1 MNELFRR
8 FAKLSSN
15 AVGSPWA
22 FLLAFLIVLLWGA
35 LGPIFRFSDT
45 WQLVMNTISSVITFL
60 MVFLI
65 QCAQNRESKAIQL
78 KLNELLRG
86 VSGARTGLVNL
97 EALSDEQLA
106 SLQQEFERLRKAQ
119 SARRANK
126 TGSDND
132 RKVDKRMPATRG

>member
-8 FAKLSSN
+8 FAQSSST

-22 FLLAFLIVLLWGA
+22 FLLAFLTVLLWA
-35 LGPIFRFSDT
+35 MLGPIYRFSDT

-65 QCAQNRESKAIQL
+65 QCTQNRESKAIQL

-86 VSGARTGLVNL
+86 VAGARTSLVNL
-97 EALSDEQLA
+97 EVLSDEQLA
-106 SLQQEFERLRKAQ
+106 ELHQEFERVRDAQLTRTARKAAGTNQ
-119 SARRANK
+119 KS
-126 TGSDND
+126 G
-132 RKVDKRMPATRG
+132 

>member
-8 FAKLSSN
+8 FAQLSSN

-22 FLLAFLIVLLWGA
+22 FLLAFLIVLLWGVT
-35 LGPIFRFSDT
+35 GPIFRFSDT
-45 WQLVMNTISSVITFL
+45 WQLVMNTISSVVTFL

-86 VSGARTGLVNL
+86 VAGARTGLVNL

-106 SLQQEFERLRKAQ
+106 RLHQEFERLREAQ
-119 SARRANK
+119 MARRTCKAA
-126 TGSDND
+126 TDDD
-132 RKVDKRMPATRG
+132 RRADEKVPAENG